1 MSKIRGDY
9 SAGAETTTVA
19 TSPRLPSNG

>member
-1 MSKIRGDY
+1 VSEIRGDY